1 MLCFAIQSIAQM
13 PTSEDWSQRR
23 PDETLEEYFERTN
36 DVIREASAEGIRQ
49 ATEFNENYRRRKE
62 NRRRYLIP
70 IAVVGV
76 LLISGCVTLVIY
88 LQNRHLRE

>member
-13 PTSEDWSQRR
+13 PISEDYARSS
-23 PDETLEEYFERTN
+23 DETFEAEK
-36 DVIREASAEGIRQ
+36 DIGEIIRDAAAEGRRQ
-49 ATEFNENYRRRKE
+49 ATEINENYRRRKE

-88 LQNRHLRE
+88 LQNRKMRE